1 MADAVLLIIP
11 VLAPLLAAAGAILL
25 RRRPRASE
33 ALTLGAFVLT
43 LLFSVA
49 LLIRASGGGP
59 LAVTV
64 FGGWPVGIGVSFTA
78 RMPGV
83 ALVVVTS
90 LIALA
95 VAIYSHAAIGGRRRF
110 AGHDALILAMV
121 GAVNGAFLTGD
132 LFNLYVW
139 FELALLSALGLISID
154 RRQMQI
160 GAAMRYA
167 TFGIVGAS
175 AILAGIGILYGIT
188 GTLDLSVLAARLA
201 PSAPSVATAAAA
213 ALLLGGFALKSGLVP
228 VHVYLPSSY
237 GPAPI
242 SVTAIFAG
250 LLTKMGFYAL
260 LLVFAGLFAIGS
272 GGMGAAQLKPLFGW
286 IAGATMLLCSLA
298 ALAQNDM
305 RRLLAYH
312 VIAQV
317 GYMMAALAVG
327 TRAGVEAAVFYMIHS
342 MIVQTNL
349 FLGAGAI
356 QRATGSWQ
364 LSTTGGVLRANP
376 WFGVVFAVPILSL
389 AGIPPLSGFWAKL
402 LVFRAAIDAGDF
414 VLLGAGVIAAILT
427 IFSAA
432 LFWSAACWKEL
443 PNRPAKR
450 LPPSMLVGMGVLS
463 AATVAIGLA
472 PGMVHAAAQLS
483 AGALANMG
491 LLG

>member
-1 MADAVLLIIP
+1 MAEAWLLVAPVVL
-11 VLAPLLAAAGAILL
+11 PLLAAAAAILL
-25 RRRPRASE
+25 RRRPRRSE
-33 ALTLGAFVLT
+33 ALATGTFALT
-43 LLFSVA
+43 FLLSLI
-49 LLIRASGGGP
+49 LLARAADGGQ

-64 FGGWPVGIGVSFTA
+64 FGGWPVGVGVSFTA
-78 RMPGV
+78 RMPGA
-83 ALVVVTS
+83 ALVVVTL

-95 VAIYSHAAIGGRRRF
+95 VAIYSRASIGGRRRV
-110 AGHDALILAMV
+110 AGHDALMLALV

-139 FELALLSALGLISID
+139 FELALIAALGLISLD

-160 GAAMRYA
+160 GATMRYV

-175 AILAGIGILYGIT
+175 AILAGIGILYGLT
-188 GTLDLSVLAARLA
+188 GTLDLSALAARLA
-201 PSAPSVATAAAA
+201 PTAPSVATAAAG

-228 VHVYLPSSY
+228 FHVWLPSSY

-242 SVTAIFAG
+242 SVAAVFAG

-260 LLVFAGLFAIGS
+260 LLVFAGLFAIGA
-272 GGMGAAQLKPLFGW
+272 GGVGAAQLIPLFGW

-305 RRLLAYH
+305 RRLLSYH
-312 VIAQV
+312 IIAQV
-317 GYMMAALAVG
+317 GYMMAGLAIG

-356 QRATGSWQ
+356 HRATGSWQ

-376 WFGVVFAVPILSL
+376 WFGVVFAVPMLSL
-389 AGIPPLSGFWAKL
+389 AGIPPLSGFWAKI
-402 LVFRAAIDAGDF
+402 LVFRAAIEGGDF
-414 VLLGAGVIAAILT
+414 LLLAIGVVAAVLTLFSVAI
-427 IFSAA
+427 
-432 LFWSAACWKEL
+432 FWSAACWKEL
-443 PNRPAKR
+443 PDRPAKR
-450 LPPSMLVGMGVLS
+450 LPPSMLIGMGILS

-472 PGMVHAAAQLS
+472 PGLVHIVAQLS

-491 LLG
+491 LFG